1 MIFTHITQTHINRMF
16 VFLSFTSIYQFSLIC
31 FKFAFDSVLVSP
43 HQSFTYVLPMYG
55 KLGGSDVPYLR
66 NYIGGFVG
74 AAVVGLGVVLL

>member
-1 MIFTHITQTHINRMF
+1 MF
-16 VFLSFTSIYQFSLIC
+16 VFLSLFTSIYQFSLIC